1 MLRKVILVVGI
12 VCILLVVA
20 MLFVYNKPHQS
31 VDKADELVDAKT
43 LVTAFDENE
52 EDANKRF
59 LDKVLEVKG
68 KVKEVI
74 EQENTYILLLGD
86 DGLFSGVS
94 CTLAP
99 EQDSVAYGLKA
110 GDEVVVRGICTGFLL
125 DVVLVNCK
133 VVNEEK

>member
-1 MLRKVILVVGI
+1 MLKKVILVVGI
-12 VCILLVVA
+12 VCVVLVVA
-20 MLFVYNKPHQS
+20 MLFVYNKPHHS
-31 VDKADELVDAKT
+31 VDKADALVDAKT

-68 KVKEVI
+68 RVKEVI
-74 EQENTYILLLGD
+74 KQEDNYILLLGD
-86 DGLFSGVS
+86 DGLFSAVS
-94 CTLAP
+94 CTLAHD
-99 EQDSVAYGLKA
+99 QDSVAYGLKA

-133 VVNEEK
+133 VVTE